1 MTNQNHEKNEETPKT
16 NYLMIK
22 LIVMTYIIAVVLF
35 SISGCKQAKD
45 APISHI
51 YVIDIQ
57 HQVCAKRVILNKQT
71 LSSRHV
77 EDMPIENC
85 DGFIALSAQEFLALR
100 SWMRARQ

>member
-1 MTNQNHEKNEETPKT
+1 MTNQNHEKNEDKLKMSF
-16 NYLMIK
+16 LMIK
-22 LIVMTYIIAVVLF
+22 LIVMTYVVAVVLF
-35 SISGCKQAKD
+35 SISGCKQAKE

-85 DGFIALSAQEFLALR
+85 DGFIALSAQEFLDLK
-100 SWMRARQ
+100 SWMRAKQ